1 MQPQQLTQ
9 SRISKNARQS
19 LALHNQGKALVRSSI
34 VIRISASKHGAVPIP
49 RSRPIQCHSPFASY
63 DDANNLRTK
72 AREPTQKT
80 PDTSYASGVFGSSA
94 QTSHPTNGWGRLRR
108 RLTARKSGLQD
119 ATRRPNRR
127 SSAQTSPTRNQPPP
141 SYLTRLFNRPHE
153 EHIVRR
159 LE

>member
-72 AREPTQKT
+72 AREPTQKNT
-80 PDTSYASGVFGSSA
+80 GYVIRIRRFWFLGANVAP
-94 QTSHPTNGWGRLRR
+94 NERLG
-108 RLTARKSGLQD
+108 TAAPKIDRSKIGLV
-119 ATRRPNRR
+119 R
-127 SSAQTSPTRNQPPP
+127 RNQTPQSKKLRQNVAHTKPATTQ
-141 SYLTRLFNRPHE
+141 LPHAL
-153 EHIVRR
+153 IQSAP
-159 LE
+159 